1 MNRICVV
8 CGSSFE
14 AKTNRAK
21 YCCEKCKNRSRF
33 GRSIDDV
40 RAENEKTKLE
50 LLKWYKR
57 GKKDKE
63 IAEKIGRSV
72 TWVQKTRIDMG
83 LPRQG
88 YKKAREKE
96 IHKQELAQ
104 MEVRFCKKCGSYFY
118 PIRVNQIYCSKA
130 CEKSVNHQIND
141 IKRKRRVQE
150 AYIDDIELHELY
162 RKEKGVCYLCGELCD
177 WNDVKYV
184 NGIAHALKNYPSREH
199 VIPISKGGLHSWE
212 NVRLAH
218 IKCNSSKGVKYG

>member
-14 AKTNRAK
+14 AKTDRAK
-21 YCCEKCKNRSRF
+21 YCCEYCKNRSRF
-33 GRSIDDV
+33 ERSIEDV
-40 RAENEKTKLE
+40 REEREKAGLE
-50 LLKWYKR
+50 LLKWYKK
-57 GKKDKE
+57 GLKDKE
-63 IAEKIGRSV
+63 IAAKIGRSV
-72 TWVQKTRIDMG
+72 TWVQKTRISMG

-130 CEKSVNHQIND
+130 CERSANHQIND
-141 IKRKRRVQE
+141 IKRKRRVHE
-150 AYIDDIELHELY
+150 AYIDDIDLHELY

-184 NGIAHALKNYPSREH
+184 NGIAHVLRNYPSREH
-199 VIPISKGGLHSWE
+199 VKPISKGGLHSWE